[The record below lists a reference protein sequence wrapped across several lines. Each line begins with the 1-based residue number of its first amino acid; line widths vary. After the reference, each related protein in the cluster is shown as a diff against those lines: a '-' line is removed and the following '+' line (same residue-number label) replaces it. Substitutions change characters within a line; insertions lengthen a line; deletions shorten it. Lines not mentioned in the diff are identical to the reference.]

1 MKKLIASFFIF
12 KSKEVRRLANEENLI
27 PGNKRS
33 KSELREITR
42 KGGIASGKARRRK
55 KELKTIIEQALNSVI
70 PNEKAQKKLESLGFD
85 PTFQSAIALK
95 VVEQAVGGN
104 LRAVELIA
112 SISTNNKDSLDKK
125 EQRERIKALEL
136 ENDRRRN
143 VLSNVDKT
151 ENALAEYFEKLD
163 EVVNND
169 T

>member
-1 MKKLIASFFIF
+1 
-12 KSKEVRRLANEENLI
+12 
-27 PGNKRS
+27 
-33 KSELREITR
+33 
-42 KGGIASGKARRRK
+42 
-55 KELKTIIEQALNSVI
+55 
-70 PNEKAQKKLESLGFD
+70 
-85 PTFQSAIALK
+85 
-95 VVEQAVGGN
+95 VGGN

>member
-1 MKKLIASFFIF
+1 M
-12 KSKEVRRLANEENLI
+12 ANEENLI

-95 VVEQAVGGN
+95 VVEQAMNGN
-104 LRAVELIA
+104 LRAVELI
-112 SISTNNKDSLDKK
+112 SNISLQEKIAWIEKNKDSELRPRSSPQTSNERASSCLKSNLT
-125 EQRERIKALEL
+125 QRKALSL
-136 ENDRRRN
+136 I
-143 VLSNVDKT
+143 
-151 ENALAEYFEKLD
+151 LA
-163 EVVNND
+163 
-169 T
+169 

>member
-1 MKKLIASFFIF
+1 
-12 KSKEVRRLANEENLI
+12 
-27 PGNKRS
+27 
-33 KSELREITR
+33 
-42 KGGIASGKARRRK
+42 
-55 KELKTIIEQALNSVI
+55 
-70 PNEKAQKKLESLGFD
+70 
-85 PTFQSAIALK
+85 
-95 VVEQAVGGN
+95 QAVGGN

>member
-1 MKKLIASFFIF
+1 
-12 KSKEVRRLANEENLI
+12 
-27 PGNKRS
+27 
-33 KSELREITR
+33 
-42 KGGIASGKARRRK
+42 
-55 KELKTIIEQALNSVI
+55 
-70 PNEKAQKKLESLGFD
+70 
-85 PTFQSAIALK
+85 
-95 VVEQAVGGN
+95 
-104 LRAVELIA
+104 ELIA

>member
-1 MKKLIASFFIF
+1 M
-12 KSKEVRRLANEENLI
+12 RRLANEENLI
-27 PGNKRS
+27 PNSERTP
-33 KSELREITR
+33 SELREMTK
-42 KGGIASGKARRRK
+42 KGGIASGKSRRRK
-55 KELKTIIEQALNSVI
+55 KEFKAIIEQALNSTI
-70 PNEKAQKKLESLGFD
+70 PHEKAQKKLESLGFD

>member
-1 MKKLIASFFIF
+1 M
-12 KSKEVRRLANEENLI
+12 
-27 PGNKRS
+27 
-33 KSELREITR
+33 
-42 KGGIASGKARRRK
+42 
-55 KELKTIIEQALNSVI
+55 
-70 PNEKAQKKLESLGFD
+70 
-85 PTFQSAIALK
+85 K

>member
-1 MKKLIASFFIF
+1 M
-12 KSKEVRRLANEENLI
+12 ANEENLI

>member
-70 PNEKAQKKLESLGFD
+70 PNEKAQKS
-85 PTFQSAIALK
+85 
-95 VVEQAVGGN
+95 
-104 LRAVELIA
+104 
-112 SISTNNKDSLDKK
+112 
-125 EQRERIKALEL
+125 
-136 ENDRRRN
+136 
-143 VLSNVDKT
+143 
-151 ENALAEYFEKLD
+151 
-163 EVVNND
+163 
-169 T
+169 

>member
-1 MKKLIASFFIF
+1 
-12 KSKEVRRLANEENLI
+12 
-27 PGNKRS
+27 
-33 KSELREITR
+33 
-42 KGGIASGKARRRK
+42 
-55 KELKTIIEQALNSVI
+55 
-70 PNEKAQKKLESLGFD
+70 LGFD

>member
-1 MKKLIASFFIF
+1 M
-12 KSKEVRRLANEENLI
+12 ANEENLI

-95 VVEQAVGGN
+95 VVEQAMNGN
-104 LRAVELIA
+104 LRAVELI
-112 SISTNNKDSLDKK
+112 SNISF
-125 EQRERIKALEL
+125 AG
-136 ENDRRRN
+136 
-143 VLSNVDKT
+143 
-151 ENALAEYFEKLD
+151 
-163 EVVNND
+163 
-169 T
+169 